1 MEAFAQKLEENGYFR
16 QEEFIFA
23 DCDRNKRARVSSL
36 LSRRAAYAGYDYDA
50 RGLTHEKL
58 YEMREVFLLSRMAV
72 RIHDC
77 PRYREVMDIT
87 TWENGTK
94 GAHMQ
99 RFYEMRDQTGAVRV
113 AIKSDWILVD
123 PQTRHILRPA
133 SFTAGPST
141 PASPAPSTARTPGR
155 SCCRRRVRRSWESG
169 ESCGPTWT
177 ATAMCTAAT
186 TATSSGTHCPRTCR
200 TGCPG
205 TFSSITAR
213 RPRWARSCGCWAS
226 GREMPII
233 WRASARRARALRRC
247 ANFKNGYVTT
257 NS

>member
-1 MEAFAQKLEENGYFR
+1 MEAFAQKSEENGYFR

-36 LSRRAAYAGYDYDA
+36 LSRAAAYAGYDYDA

-133 SFTAGPST
+133 SFTARPIHTSDRPIDCPDTRKILLPTEGAEELGKRRIVWSDLDGNGHVYSGNYGDIAWDFLP
-141 PASPAPSTARTPGR
+141 PDLQERAPSAFYINYSREATLGQQLRLLGCRDGADAYLLEAIGPG
-155 SCCRRRVRRSWESG
+155 
-169 ESCGPTWT
+169 
-177 ATAMCTAAT
+177 
-186 TATSSGTHCPRTCR
+186 GTCFTCR
-200 TGCPG
+200 CE
-205 TFSSITAR
+205 F
-213 RPRWARSCGCWAS
+213 
-226 GREMPII
+226 
-233 WRASARRARALRRC
+233 
-247 ANFKNGYVTT
+247 
-257 NS
+257 